1 MGVIKIQYFFIISAL
16 VMLSSVLA
24 IKDLEECGKD
34 LSKKCGENIANSI
47 FKNEEAC
54 DDCCKELITAGSA
67 CHKKL
72 VQVTAPQYPQVNRKK
87 AVAKGVEIWD
97 HCMVVD
103 FRSLI

>member
-24 IKDLEECGKD
+24 IKDLGECGKD
-34 LSKKCGENIANSI
+34 LSKECGENIANSI
-47 FKNEEAC
+47 FKKEETC

-67 CHKKL
+67 CHKEL
-72 VQVTAPQYPQVNRKK
+72 VEVTAPQYPQVDLKE
-87 AVAKGVEIWD
+87 AVAKGIEIWD

-103 FRSLI
+103 FQSLI